1 MLFKV
6 LGKAFAKLMEKP
18 IRLWGIS
25 LLYGLL
31 SVVASCLCGFA
42 IPGLGIAVGLLLS
55 TSMTMVYL
63 HGYRGEKVMAVHLFD
78 CFKDWATIKRV
89 LCGMAWMT
97 LWIFLWAL
105 IPIVGIVFAII
116 RTYEYRFTPYILVH
130 EPDVAI
136 TDAIKVSKERT
147 KGYKGKMFW
156 GDVLPGVFIGVA
168 ALLLALLAQI
178 PYAGILFSIIL
189 VLVYIATFLF
199 LPLYQGLVR
208 AAFYEE
214 ITNPTEEPEPE
225 PVPAEEDPTAAK
237 LQSLKKLLDDGILTQ
252 EEFDAKKQ
260 QILGL

>member
-1 MLFKV
+1 M
-6 LGKAFAKLMEKP
+6 
-18 IRLWGIS
+18 
-25 LLYGLL
+25 
-31 SVVASCLCGFA
+31 
-42 IPGLGIAVGLLLS
+42 
-55 TSMTMVYL
+55 
-63 HGYRGEKVMAVHLFD
+63 
-78 CFKDWATIKRV
+78 
-89 LCGMAWMT
+89 
-97 LWIFLWAL
+97 
-105 IPIVGIVFAII
+105 
-116 RTYEYRFTPYILVH
+116 
-130 EPDVAI
+130 
-136 TDAIKVSKERT
+136 
-147 KGYKGKMFW
+147 
-156 GDVLPGVFIGVA
+156 
-168 ALLLALLAQI
+168 